1 MNNFRIGQ
9 GTDIHI
15 LVENR
20 DFILGGVKIP
30 HEKGFKAHSDGD
42 VLIHA
47 IIDALFGALSLG
59 DIGSHFPDTSP
70 EYKDIDSSVLL
81 KKAIKLVREKHFEIV
96 NLDSTIHAEKPKLR
110 PYIDSIRENLAK
122 ILNIDIDKISVK
134 AKTAEGTDAVGQKIA
149 VKAECVVLLNNTSD

>member
-30 HEKGFKAHSDGD
+30 YEKGFKAHSDGD

-47 IIDALFGALSLG
+47 IIDALFGALALG

-70 EYKDIDSSVLL
+70 EYKNIDSSVLL
-81 KKAIKLVREKHFEIV
+81 KKAIEIVRERHFEIV
-96 NLDSTIHAEKPKLR
+96 NLDSTIHTEKPKLR
-110 PYIDSIRENLAK
+110 PYIDLIRENLSK